1 MTDKEFIIDLLRGL
15 PDDVMLYDCVQK
27 LKFVAAVRQGLA
39 AFDENKDSISIEQVE
54 PQLTSWSVTVGRKRK
69 GRQKH
74 NASKRSETKSV
85 KASPRAKAQT
95 HLEASK
101 NEKQMTR

>member
-54 PQLTSWSVTVGRKRK
+54 PQLTSWSVTIGRKRK
-69 GRQKH
+69 GRQQCS
-74 NASKRSETKSV
+74 ASKSHPQSKPTKRKTGDSLKSPAPNH
-85 KASPRAKAQT
+85 KA
-95 HLEASK
+95 
-101 NEKQMTR
+101 